1 MKTLYLSH
9 AAALGGAELYL
20 LDYLTYCR
28 LEHQNQGSKTLLF
41 AEGDFAESLRGV
53 GAEVEVLAAPKRL
66 LGVTR
71 EAKGY
76 KSLGVASELLGLAR
90 KVARAALDYDV
101 IFANS
106 QKAFTVGALAAL
118 SARKPLIWCL
128 HDILT
133 AEHFSAANRKLV
145 IALAKLTGALVVANS
160 QATADAFVAAGGQK
174 SKVRVV
180 YNGIDVD
187 AYRRDVT
194 AHDVATCNIAT
205 HDIAAHDVTTDLRR
219 DPGVAGIDL
228 SIDLGIGDAPVVGV
242 FSRLSEWKGQHVL
255 LDALT
260 QLPGVHAVLVG
271 DALFGEDAYAERLR
285 EQTRRLGL
293 EDRVHFLGFRRDIP
307 ELMQRVD
314 IVAHTSVTAEPFGR
328 VVVEGMLSEKPV
340 IATRAGAIPEIISD
354 GETGLM
360 VEPGDADALAA
371 AISATLAAPERAAA
385 LGKAARRAAQGRFS
399 LAALSEGL
407 ERCFAELGVAGTFL
421 GAPDTLD
428 EYELR
433 VA

>member
-28 LEHQNQGSKTLLF
+28 LKHQNQGSKTLLF
-41 AEGDFAESLRGV
+41 AEGNFAESLRGV

-187 AYRRDVT
+187 AYCRDVT
-194 AHDVATCNIAT
+194 AHDIAT
-205 HDIAAHDVTTDLRR
+205 HDVTADLRR

-228 SIDLGIGDAPVVGV
+228 SIGLGTGNAPVVGV

-293 EDRVHFLGFRRDIP
+293 GDRVHFLGFRRDIP

>member
-20 LDYLTYCR
+20 YDYLKYCR
-28 LEHQNQGSKTLLF
+28 LNHHQGSKVLLF
-41 AEGDFAESLRGV
+41 AEGEFAASLRAV
-53 GAEVEVLAAPKRL
+53 GAEVEVVAAPQKL

-76 KSLGVASELLGLAR
+76 KSLGIASGLLALAR
-90 KVARAALDYDV
+90 KVSRAAADYDV

-106 QKAFTVGALAAL
+106 QKAFAVGALAAL
-118 SARKPLIWCL
+118 TARKPLVWCL

-145 IALAKLTGALVVANS
+145 IALANLTGALVVANS

-187 AYRRDVT
+187 AYG
-194 AHDVATCNIAT
+194 H
-205 HDIAAHDVTTDLRR
+205 HDVTTDLRR
-219 DPGVAGIDL
+219 D
-228 SIDLGIGDAPVVGV
+228 LGIGNAPLVGV

-271 DALFGEDAYAERLR
+271 DALFGEDAYTERLL

-360 VEPGDADALAA
+360 VEPGDAHALAA
-371 AISATLAAPERAAA
+371 TISATLAAPERAAA
-385 LGKAARRAAQGRFS
+385 LGTAARRAVQGRFS
-399 LAALSEGL
+399 LAVLSEGL
-407 ERCFAELGVAGTFL
+407 ERCFAELGVAGTFM
-421 GAPDTLD
+421 GAPETLD
-428 EYELR
+428 DYEPQ

>member
-28 LEHQNQGSKTLLF
+28 LQHRGEGSKTLLF

-53 GAEVEVLAAPKRL
+53 GAEVEVVAAPQKL
-66 LGVTR
+66 LGVSR
-71 EAKGY
+71 KAKGY
-76 KSLGVASELLGLAR
+76 KSLGVATDLLALAR
-90 KVARAALDYDV
+90 KVARTASDYDV

-160 QATADAFVAAGGQK
+160 QATADAFVEAGGQK

-180 YNGIDVD
+180 YNGIDVN
-187 AYRRDVT
+187 AYGHDVT
-194 AHDVATCNIAT
+194 ANDA
-205 HDIAAHDVTTDLRR
+205 TTDLRR
-219 DPGVAGIDL
+219 DPG
-228 SIDLGIGDAPVVGV
+228 IDLGIGDAPVVGV

-407 ERCFAELGVAGTFL
+407 ERCFAELGVAGTFS

-428 EYELR
+428 GYEPR
-433 VA
+433 IA

>member
-20 LDYLTYCR
+20 LDYLTYGR
-28 LEHQNQGSKTLLF
+28 LQHQGQGSKTLLF
-41 AEGDFAESLRGV
+41 AEGEFAESLRGA
-53 GAEVEVLAAPKRL
+53 GAEVEVLAAPKKL

-90 KVARAALDYDV
+90 KVARTALDYDV

-187 AYRRDVT
+187 AYRHVT
-194 AHDVATCNIAT
+194 ANN
-205 HDIAAHDVTTDLRR
+205 VTADLRR
-219 DPGVAGIDL
+219 DPGVAGIN
-228 SIDLGIGDAPVVGV
+228 LGTGNAPVVGV
-242 FSRLSEWKGQHVL
+242 FSRLAEWKGQHVL

-354 GETGLM
+354 GETG
-360 VEPGDADALAA
+360 
-371 AISATLAAPERAAA
+371 
-385 LGKAARRAAQGRFS
+385 
-399 LAALSEGL
+399 
-407 ERCFAELGVAGTFL
+407 
-421 GAPDTLD
+421 PDG
-428 EYELR
+428 
-433 VA
+433 